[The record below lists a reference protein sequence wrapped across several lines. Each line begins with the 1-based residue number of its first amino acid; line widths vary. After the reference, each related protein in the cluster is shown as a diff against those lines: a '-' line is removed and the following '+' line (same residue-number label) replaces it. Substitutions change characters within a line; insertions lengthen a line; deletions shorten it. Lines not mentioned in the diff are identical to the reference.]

1 MGLCQR
7 IVIIVAALLGAAGVA
22 AAAAAAHIGN
32 DPLLSPLA
40 LVALTH
46 AAALIGLASAA
57 TTRFT
62 RIATAVIA
70 AGAVIF
76 CGELGFHYL
85 TGSAALTPIAPVGGT
100 ALIVGWLALAVCTAI
115 SPQRAG

>member
-1 MGLCQR
+1 MGMCQR
-7 IVIIVAALLGAAGVA
+7 IVIVIAALLGAAGVA

-40 LVALTH
+40 LIALTH
-46 AAALIGLASAA
+46 AAALIGLTSAA

-85 TGSAALTPIAPVGGT
+85 TGSAALTPIAPIGGG
-100 ALIVGWLALAVCTAI
+100 ALILGWLGLAVGALVA
-115 SPQRAG
+115 PRR